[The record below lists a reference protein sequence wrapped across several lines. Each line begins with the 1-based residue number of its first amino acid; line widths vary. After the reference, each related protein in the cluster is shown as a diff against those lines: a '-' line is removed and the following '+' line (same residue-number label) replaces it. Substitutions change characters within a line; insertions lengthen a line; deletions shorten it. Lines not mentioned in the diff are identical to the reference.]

1 MTYMTFLAMS
11 WTMYDMDCTHSMKLV
26 FLIPVS
32 CYITTIVLYDI
43 NIFRKVTLTNVPY
56 FDKDVTVFIDSTMNA

>member
-26 FLIPVS
+26 F
-32 CYITTIVLYDI
+32 
-43 NIFRKVTLTNVPY
+43 
-56 FDKDVTVFIDSTMNA
+56 